1 MSCRRTSSQSGF
13 FPHMLPEGI
22 QPIPRGAQVSDR
34 KDPLGRPWQ
43 TVQDIPRCSAQPDRA
58 RPRLAVRQIEL
69 PLAVEAPLE
78 GQDLRLAAPCEEK
91 EPDSRRVKRAIR
103 LVTIQDPGEAAVFF
117 GRQKSLGSCL
127 SIAANAP
134 AGVAVLGAVTPGFR
148 LLHDDGQDRRGTVRR
163 GRRGVERAKPV
174 LHVLAGYRS
183 DGKRSSKKGRIC
195 LRR

>member
-1 MSCRRTSSQSGF
+1 MLRADAVRR
-13 FPHMLPEGI
+13 
-22 QPIPRGAQVSDR
+22 
-34 KDPLGRPWQ
+34 

-78 GQDLRLAAPCEEK
+78 GQNFRLAAPCEEK
-91 EPDSRRVKRAIR
+91 EPDSRRVKRTIR
-103 LVTIQDPGEAAVFF
+103 LVTVQDPGEAAVFF

-127 SIAANAP
+127 SIAAYAP

-163 GRRGVERAKPV
+163 RRCRVERAKPEHQIIV
-174 LHVLAGYRS
+174 ATEVGPQVNDQGQLVGLL
-183 DGKRSSKKGRIC
+183 DGVNET
-195 LRR
+195 LLTAEE